1 LIPKISHGGV
11 PFILTALSRR
21 SMITHRF
28 REAERVGQH
37 ERDGKRARM
46 SLGLALWILVA
57 PAADWSWT
65 ILDGPFDSAVR
76 CEARRESR
84 LDSEYILCARL
95 PVTLHH
101 EASEAT
107 AAVSR

>member
-1 LIPKISHGGV
+1 
-11 PFILTALSRR
+11 
-21 SMITHRF
+21 MIAHRF

-37 ERDGKRARM
+37 EREGKRARM

-84 LDSEYILCARL
+84 LDADYTLCSRL
-95 PVTLHH
+95 PVMLHH
-101 EASEAT
+101 DASEAT
-107 AAVSR
+107 TAVSR